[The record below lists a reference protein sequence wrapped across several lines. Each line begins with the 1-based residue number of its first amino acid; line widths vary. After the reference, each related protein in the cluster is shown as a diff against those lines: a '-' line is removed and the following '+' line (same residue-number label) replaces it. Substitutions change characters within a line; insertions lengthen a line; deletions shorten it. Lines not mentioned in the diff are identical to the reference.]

1 MGLGIWAW
9 DAFGVPWG
17 WAQRL
22 GLKAPGAYGA
32 IKQRALGGSS
42 WGMGALRAPLGR
54 MGPSAPLGDQGALR
68 APLGRSGPVRR
79 PQNPKP
85 TPSRKRCFGN
95 RKCIVLGMFRHWR
108 VEVRNPCIMEP
119 IYV

>member
-1 MGLGIWAW
+1 MGAQASQDFGSHRRRAPPALGPMGLGIWAW

-54 MGPSAPLGDQGALR
+54 MGPSVPLGDQGGLNELDR
-68 APLGRSGPVRR
+68 LYKKV
-79 PQNPKP
+79 
-85 TPSRKRCFGN
+85 
-95 RKCIVLGMFRHWR
+95 
-108 VEVRNPCIMEP
+108 
-119 IYV
+119 

>member
-54 MGPSAPLGDQGALR
+54 MGPSAPLGDQGALNETACIKKCKLFLGNSEKTPVGLQEIKIIQVFDVQR
-68 APLGRSGPVRR
+68 AFCSVQVGSAV
-79 PQNPKP
+79 
-85 TPSRKRCFGN
+85 
-95 RKCIVLGMFRHWR
+95 
-108 VEVRNPCIMEP
+108 
-119 IYV
+119 